1 MITTGVWLL
10 LAACTVAAGPV
21 PVPAFHGAEGF
32 GANTPGGRGG
42 KVPRIIVFRVS
53 GVIDLRAP
61 LEITTPFITIAGQ
74 TAPGG
79 GVCLQRFG
87 CKIETHDV
95 IIRHLRFRRG
105 DAAKKQLDAL
115 SVYKSQN
122 VIIDHC
128 SASWSTDECL
138 SVTGE
143 GCTDVTVQWCLST
156 ESLNESVHAKGSHG
170 YGSLIRTD
178 GDITFHHN
186 LYAHHKTR
194 CPRPGTYGKE
204 RGILLD
210 FRNKVIYDWGN
221 PTGYTSQDKA
231 TINYVGNYLKP
242 GPSTTNKNAVFKIG
256 VHATKM
262 FVAGNHLVGGG
273 RENSDNWLMI
283 QRSEPRHRADEPLA
297 GAPVQTET
305 ATDAYRVVLG
315 NAGATVPTRD
325 PVDRRIV
332 EQVGKGTGR
341 IIDSQN
347 EVGGWPEYDSTVSPR
362 ASDNDGMPD
371 DSERSH
377 RLDPTKRNANGRDL
391 DPNYDNVEVYI
402 NSLLP
407 TPG

>member
-1 MITTGVWLL
+1 
-10 LAACTVAAGPV
+10 
-21 PVPAFHGAEGF
+21 
-32 GANTPGGRGG
+32 
-42 KVPRIIVFRVS
+42 
-53 GVIDLRAP
+53 
-61 LEITTPFITIAGQ
+61 
-74 TAPGG
+74 
-79 GVCLQRFG
+79 
-87 CKIETHDV
+87 
-95 IIRHLRFRRG
+95 
-105 DAAKKQLDAL
+105 
-115 SVYKSQN
+115 
-122 VIIDHC
+122 
-128 SASWSTDECL
+128 
-138 SVTGE
+138 
-143 GCTDVTVQWCLST
+143 
-156 ESLNESVHAKGSHG
+156 
-170 YGSLIRTD
+170 
-178 GDITFHHN
+178 
-186 LYAHHKTR
+186 
-194 CPRPGTYGKE
+194 
-204 RGILLD
+204 LLD